1 MSQDL
6 TDGRRRPD
14 RAETSSLSATGPTDG
29 RPVGGPDPLNDA
41 VATKLEE
48 VAALLHDQGANPF
61 RVRAYRRGADAVRRL
76 PEPVSRV
83 LDAEGLEGL
92 ERLPDIGDTLARTIR
107 DIVRFGY
114 SPMLARLRG
123 DVDPARLLASVPG
136 IGRKLAHRLHDELGL
151 ETLEGLEAAAYDGR
165 LESLAGFGPKRLA
178 GVRAVLAQR
187 LGRVRAPASGAETP
201 SVAELLDVDRE
212 YREGAGADLLPRI
225 APKRFN
231 PAGRRWLPILHTS
244 RGDHHF
250 TALFS
255 NTERAH
261 RLGMTGDWVVIYGD
275 RGRTDGQWTIV
286 TAQGGPLRGRRVVRG
301 REDEC
306 ARYYGR
312 ALG

>member
-1 MSQDL
+1 MSQAHLPTTVGRTNRPGVDL
-6 TDGRRRPD
+6 NHG
-14 RAETSSLSATGPTDG
+14 
-29 RPVGGPDPLNDA
+29 
-41 VATKLEE
+41 VADKLDEM
-48 VAALLHDQGANPF
+48 AQLLHEQGANPF
-61 RVRAYRRGADAVRRL
+61 RVRAYRRGAEAVRRL
-76 PEPVSRV
+76 PEPVSRI
-83 LDAEGLEGL
+83 LEAEGMDGL
-92 ERLPDIGDTLARTIR
+92 ERLPDIGDTLARAIR

-123 DVDPARLLASVPG
+123 DVDPVRLLASVPG
-136 IGRKLAHRLHDELGL
+136 IGRKLAHRLHEEVGL
-151 ETLEGLEAAAYDGR
+151 ETLEELEAAAYDGR
-165 LESLAGFGPKRLA
+165 LESLVGFGPKRLA

-187 LGRVRAPASGAETP
+187 LGRVRTPASGAETP
-201 SVAELLDVDRE
+201 SVGELLDVDRE
-212 YREGAGADLLPRI
+212 YREGASADLLPRI

-244 RGDHHF
+244 RGEHHF

-275 RGRTDGQWTIV
+275 RGRTDDQWTV
-286 TAQGGPLRGRRVVRG
+286 MTAQGGPLRGRRVVRG